1 MSHALNPVFAPELLS
16 RVEDAGLNAA
26 APPQQRWLDGWLLR
40 LSPGKAKRARCVN
53 AVAAGRLP
61 LEQRLTLARSAFA
74 EAGLP
79 MLVRITPFTQPAG
92 LDGWLAAQGF
102 GVLDDTRV
110 MVLPSLASMDAPP
123 ALPAGCRV
131 EAKPAPAF
139 AEWVGAL
146 RGSPAVQRAAHAE
159 RLQHS
164 PVPYKGFVLSRDDE
178 PLACAQYAIEGELA
192 GLYDVF
198 TAPHARGTGLARL
211 LCQAVLAQAAADGA
225 RVAYL
230 QVENDNMPARAIYHR
245 MGFVD
250 AYGYCYRTDS
260 SQPQ

>member
-1 MSHALNPVFAPELLS
+1 MSHALNPAFAPELLW

-26 APPQQRWLDGWLLR
+26 APPQQRWMDGWLLR
-40 LSPGKAKRARCVN
+40 LSPGKAKRARCIN

-61 LEQRLTLARSAFA
+61 LDQRLALARAVFA

-79 MLVRITPFTQPAG
+79 MLVRITPFTQPAD
-92 LDGWLAAQGF
+92 LDAWLAAQGF

-110 MVLPSLASMDAPP
+110 MVLPSLASLCTPSP
-123 ALPAGCRV
+123 LPTGYRV
-131 EAKPAPAF
+131 EATVPPAF

-159 RLQHS
+159 RLSSS
-164 PVPYKGFVLSRDDE
+164 PVPYKGFVLMREGE
-178 PLACAQYAIEGELA
+178 PVACAQYALEGELA

-198 TAPHARGTGLARL
+198 TAPHARGVGLARL
-211 LCQAVLAQAAADGA
+211 LCQAVLAHAAADGA

-230 QVENDNMPARAIYHR
+230 QVENDNAPARAIYR
-245 MGFVD
+245 RVGFAD
-250 AYGYCYRTDS
+250 AYAYWYRTEDVVM
-260 SQPQ
+260 Q